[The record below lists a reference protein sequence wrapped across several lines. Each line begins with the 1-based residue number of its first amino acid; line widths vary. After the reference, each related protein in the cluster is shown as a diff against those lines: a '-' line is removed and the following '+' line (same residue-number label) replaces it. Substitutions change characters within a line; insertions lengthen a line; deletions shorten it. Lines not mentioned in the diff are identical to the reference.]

1 MKESVVGCLF
11 LKSATKLAHEKGLLP
26 KNQSLKCE
34 FENICTGVECIKIN
48 NLNYRTTKLNQNGVE
63 NSVSPV
69 DKFYGRL
76 IKRKDMLSND
86 RS

>member
-1 MKESVVGCLF
+1 MKESVVDCLF

-26 KNQSLKCE
+26 KRQLLKCE
-34 FENICTGVECIKIN
+34 FENTCTGLECIKIN
-48 NLNYRTTKLNQNGVE
+48 NLNYRTIKLKQCALE

-76 IKRKDMLSND
+76 IKRKNMLSND
-86 RS
+86 